1 MPAQPRVLGEGRSVG
16 LLERELRPQV
26 VVAAVEGGEEDV
38 DRVDSTLEEDRD
50 EDPPVRAR
58 VHRCVGDPVLEQPS
72 AERPA
77 PVHRDRQACRAK
89 QQRAA
94 REPRSRGR
102 RHARLDGRKA
112 LAGLRD
118 GAAEELG
125 AREVVTSARAALG
138 HAVCSSGAAAISWRR
153 LASISPRARPRA
165 IERFANRR
173 STSRLAF
180 PRGGLPQNASAR
192 STRSVALAP
201 LGASAGDLPSAVAAK
216 YQRPRNVAVSSHW
229 VSSQPATFGGRKSRW
244 PAASPRLT
252 QERVSMP
259 RPTARNMPAAYTV
272 GGFTIRGPV

>member
-94 REPRSRGR
+94 REPRSRG
-102 RHARLDGRKA
+102 
-112 LAGLRD
+112 
-118 GAAEELG
+118 
-125 AREVVTSARAALG
+125 
-138 HAVCSSGAAAISWRR
+138 R